1 MTLAS
6 VAGLIACLLFF
17 AAMLHVI
24 VTDLRHRRIRNWL
37 VAGLAVTYPPLALV
51 CGIPGA
57 EIGFALVA
65 GLLVFAAGFG
75 AFAAG
80 WVGGGDVKLAAVVTL
95 WLGAGQTLPFLIY
108 ASLFGGALA
117 LALLTGRALFRF
129 IASGPAPE
137 VEMHRLSL
145 PYGPALAL
153 AGMVLLSESAWVK
166 AL

>member
-6 VAGLIACLLFF
+6 VAGLTACLLFF

-37 VAGLAVTYPPLALV
+37 VAALAAVYAPLALA
-51 CGIPGA
+51 CGLPGT

-65 GLLVFAAGFG
+65 ALLVFAAGFG

-80 WVGGGDVKLAAVVTL
+80 WVGGGDVKLASVVAL
-95 WLGAGQTLPFLIY
+95 WLGAGLTLPFIIY

-117 LALLTGRALFRF
+117 LAVLTGRALLRF
-129 IASGPAPE
+129 TSSGAAPE
-137 VEMHRLSL
+137 ADARRMAL

-153 AGMVLLSESAWVK
+153 AGMVLLSESAWVR